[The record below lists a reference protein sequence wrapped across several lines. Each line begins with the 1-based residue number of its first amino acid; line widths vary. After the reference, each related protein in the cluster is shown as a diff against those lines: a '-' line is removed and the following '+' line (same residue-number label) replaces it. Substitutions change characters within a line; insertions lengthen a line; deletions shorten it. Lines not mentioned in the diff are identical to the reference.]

1 MTGKAGNAFHR
12 AFYRLVVGSL
22 KALLH
27 LGARVRIDFHA
38 PVPDG
43 PCVMV
48 SNHISHFDPPLL
60 SGWIPRKID
69 WIAMAELF
77 GTSWSK
83 KGFTWLD
90 VIPVDR
96 KGDDR
101 QALRE
106 ALRRLDGGRMIGLF
120 PEGGIRDG
128 DRSILAGAPMREG
141 AFLLAAKARC
151 PVVPVVIIG
160 SERLY
165 NRRRWVPWSRASV
178 HIAVGPAIVP
188 PAGATGA
195 ATRSMLARQTATA
208 IIALKD
214 RLVADHHLSSD
225 DLPRSP
231 QERMEEQ

>member
-1 MTGKAGNAFHR
+1 MRDGEAFR
-12 AFYRLVVGSL
+12 RFFYRVVVGSL
-22 KALLH
+22 KVFLH
-27 LGARVRIDFHA
+27 LGARVRIDFHGRIPPGA
-38 PVPDG
+38 
-43 PCVMV
+43 CVLV

-106 ALRRLDGGRMIGLF
+106 ALRRLGAGRMIGLF

-151 PVVPVVIIG
+151 PVLPVVIIG

-165 NRRRWVPWSRASV
+165 NRRRWVPWSRATV
-178 HIAVGPAIVP
+178 HIAVGAPIMP
-188 PAGATGA
+188 PEDA
-195 ATRSMLARQTATA
+195 ASRRSALAEQTARA

-214 RLVADHHLSSD
+214 RLVADHGLQPA

-231 QERMEEQ
+231 QERMREP